1 MSIPTSGYK
10 LWSNQDLRK
19 LLEKYRC
26 VLLCTLMFRRECVG
40 GQPAT
45 EKGLEAFVQH
55 VFKIDPMRLD
65 GDKKNPPTNPE
76 FIAAVERVRGEIGE
90 RDLTPAQG
98 EVEEK
103 KVYGV
108 NVVRQSPLGP
118 FLLEHQ
124 IKAALKQ
131 SASRLGMFQRMPGSK
146 GDLAELGTVMAR
158 GDSLQNPD
166 RPWELYIR
174 KDGRPAKTEFTTL
187 RGSVQTPKGK
197 KSIQYEAEAVEE
209 GATVSFELRWP
220 PDKLTRSH
228 MAEVVA
234 ALMVLGI
241 GSARSLG
248 YGQVDVVECAIE
260 ERKTISEDH
269 AEQRAA
275 DKATKKAKKAKKAE
289 ANGEGAVA

>member
-1 MSIPTSGYK
+1 MSVPTSGYK
-10 LWSNQDLRK
+10 LWSSKDLRG

-26 VLLCTLMFRRECVG
+26 ALLCTLMFRRGCVG

-45 EKGLEAFVQH
+45 QQGLEAFVQR
-55 VFKIDPMRLD
+55 VFEIDPMRLD

-76 FIAAVERVRGEIGE
+76 FIAAMGRVQGEIGE
-90 RDLTPAQG
+90 RNLTPAQG

-124 IKAALKQ
+124 VKAGLKQ

-197 KSIQYEAEAVEE
+197 KSIQYEAETIEE

-220 PDKLTRSH
+220 PDKLTRNH

-234 ALMVLGI
+234 GLLAVGL

-248 YGQVDVVECAIE
+248 YGQVDVVEFAIE
-260 ERKTISEDH
+260 ERKTISEDN
-269 AEQRAA
+269 AEQRA
-275 DKATKKAKKAKKAE
+275 AKKAKKANKAE
-289 ANGEGAVA
+289 AGGEGEVA